1 MKILL
6 DESLPRKL
14 KYDFGIEHEVWTVK
28 EKGWLGA
35 KNGVLLEL
43 LENDGFE
50 VFVTVDQN
58 LQYPQNFKT
67 IRIKI
72 FVLCGK
78 DNKRET
84 LHLLITEIFIQI
96 AEGDLKTVNEIWKRF
111 FTYNGEIN

>member
-1 MKILL
+1 MVGGKKWG
-6 DESLPRKL
+6 SA
-14 KYDFGIEHEVWTVK
+14 GT
-28 EKGWLGA
+28 
-35 KNGVLLEL
+35 

-78 DNKRET
+78 DNRRET
-84 LHLLITEIFIQI
+84 LRLLIPEIFIRI
-96 AEGDLKTVNEIWKRF
+96 AEGDLKTVNEIW
-111 FTYNGEIN
+111 